1 MGLANWLTTLRILL
15 IPVFVTLLVYRKAG
29 WAFAVFCAASLT
41 DMLDGYIA
49 RTRGTQTRLGA
60 FLDPVA
66 DKLLITSAFVT
77 LTYLKVIPFWI
88 AAVVVSRDLILSVG
102 VLVIHVA
109 GGTVHPTPSL
119 LGKASTVFQMATV
132 LSAMLAY
139 YFRTLMFL
147 PKTAAWITVIFTVGS
162 GLQYLVKGLGQL
174 NPPDA
179 PPGLPSVPATAS
191 WPSTARPCATSSTS
205 TSTRGRSSFASPS
218 SAKAG
223 SGRPCC
229 GERGPTSASSWR
241 RHGPARSTRAATSAS
256 SASSISFRAECAGA
270 STSRTTTSGSPSS
283 TATTSPSPISRS
295 TSSRASR
302 RSGYRPST
310 SPCMP
315 PIPSCD
321 TASSVSPGCAASCS
335 PSWSD

>member
-147 PKTAAWITVIFTVGS
+147 PKTAAWITAIFTVGS
-162 GLQYLVKGLGQL
+162 GLQYLVQGLKQL
-174 NPPDA
+174 NPPEALAEHDH
-179 PPGLPSVPATAS
+179 PSDLEHD
-191 WPSTARPCATSSTS
+191 RL
-205 TSTRGRSSFASPS
+205 R
-218 SAKAG
+218 
-223 SGRPCC
+223 
-229 GERGPTSASSWR
+229 
-241 RHGPARSTRAATSAS
+241 
-256 SASSISFRAECAGA
+256 
-270 STSRTTTSGSPSS
+270 
-283 TATTSPSPISRS
+283 
-295 TSSRASR
+295 
-302 RSGYRPST
+302 
-310 SPCMP
+310 
-315 PIPSCD
+315 
-321 TASSVSPGCAASCS
+321 
-335 PSWSD
+335 